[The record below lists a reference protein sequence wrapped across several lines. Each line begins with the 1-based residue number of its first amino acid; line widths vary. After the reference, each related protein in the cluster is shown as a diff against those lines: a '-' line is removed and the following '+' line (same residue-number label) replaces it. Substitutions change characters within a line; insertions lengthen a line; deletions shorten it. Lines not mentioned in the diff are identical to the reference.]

1 MVMQMEALE
10 CGAAALAMVLAY
22 HGKWL
27 PLEQVRETCGVN
39 RDGSSASSLLKAART
54 YGMEAHGYHASAEAL
69 EGMQPAILHW
79 NFNHFVV
86 FRGFKHGHAYV
97 NDPALGPMKL
107 TMDDFRRAFTGVA
120 LEMKPTADFQPE
132 GAPISILSY
141 VRKYLNGAREAFWLT
156 FVFSL
161 LAAFVAI
168 SLPLFT
174 NIFFDEILSSQNRD
188 WGPTFITAMVVVALF
203 AFLLE
208 YLKDKYSLRIA
219 GSLALKGNVGFLQQL
234 LRLPMSFYAMR
245 YVGDLQQRQHLN
257 ERITKSLVDV
267 LAPQL
272 INIAL
277 LVLYLVLMVSYSP
290 MLSLVGIIAALIN
303 LALIQWFAHKRVN
316 LIRTTEQSEGR
327 YFSTTVSCIDN
338 MESIKA
344 AGAETGFFAYWSGLW
359 AQKFNRANDA
369 DDQEIRMGVVPILVT
384 GLVDA
389 AVLILGAVYILKG
402 ELTIGML
409 MAFQGFMASFI
420 TPVSE
425 VVGASQRI
433 IEMRSQMERV
443 DDVMKYQQN
452 SHRMPS
458 SPTSPTPDPSR
469 GGEGSIY
476 SQGDNCPQG
485 KSGDTGTHPQGM
497 YDDTDTHPQGMYDGT
512 ELSTPL
518 PPAGGVG
525 GGAAGGAGPAGSGK
539 LGGDVELRHVTF
551 GYSHMQP
558 PLIDDFSLHIK
569 PGSSV
574 AIVGSSGCGKSTLA
588 KLITGL
594 YTPWSGEVLF
604 DGRNITSISSEEFT
618 NSVAAID
625 QNIVLFDDTVAQN
638 IRMWD
643 HSIEDFT
650 MMMACNDAQIRN
662 DIVSRPEGFAT
673 RLVKGG
679 QNFSGGQRQRMEIA
693 TALAKEPVVLI
704 MDEATSA
711 LDPKTEDEVMQA
723 VRMMG
728 PTLIVVAHRLSTI
741 RDCDEIIVMDQGRIV
756 QRGTHDELMAQ
767 PGLYQELMNNE

>member
-1 MVMQMEALE
+1 MVCRVPMVMQMEALE
-10 CGAAALAMVLAY
+10 CGAATLAMVLAY
-22 HGKWL
+22 YGKWL
-27 PLEQVRETCGVN
+27 PLEQVREACGVS
-39 RDGSSASSLLKAART
+39 RDGSSASCLLKAARA
-54 YGMEAHGYHASAEAL
+54 YGMEANGYRVSVEAL

-86 FRGFKHGHAYV
+86 FRGFKGNHAYI
-97 NDPALGPMKL
+97 NDPALGPMEL
-107 TMDDFRRAFTGVA
+107 TMDDFRRSFTGVA
-120 LEMKPTADFQPE
+120 LELKPTNDFQPE
-132 GAPISILSY
+132 GAPVSILSY
-141 VRKYLNGAREAFWLT
+141 VKKYLNGAREAFWLT

-168 SLPLFT
+168 SVPLFT
-174 NIFFDEILSSQNRD
+174 NIFFDEILSGRNRD
-188 WGPTFITAMVVVALF
+188 WSTTFITAMGAVALF
-203 AFLLE
+203 SFMLE
-208 YLKDKYSLRIA
+208 FLKDKYSLRIA
-219 GSLALKGNVGFLQQL
+219 GSLALKGNVGFLQHL
-234 LRLPMSFYAMR
+234 LHLPMAFYAMR

-277 LVLYLVLMVSYSP
+277 LVLYLILMVSYSLT
-290 MLSLVGIIAALIN
+290 LSLIGVLAALFN
-303 LALIQWFAHKRVN
+303 LALIQWFALKRVN

-327 YFSTTVSCIDN
+327 YFSATVSCIDN

-344 AGAETGFFAYWSGLW
+344 AGAETGFFSYWSGLW

-369 DDQEIRMGVVPILVT
+369 DDQEIRMGVVPILIT

-389 AVLILGAVYILKG
+389 AVLILGALFILKG

-420 TPVSE
+420 TPVSG

-443 DDVMKYQQN
+443 DDVMRYDSGLRDESLGLRDVTPTDD
-452 SHRMPS
+452 SH
-458 SPTSPTPDPSR
+458 
-469 GGEGSIY
+469 
-476 SQGDNCPQG
+476 
-485 KSGDTGTHPQGM
+485 
-497 YDDTDTHPQGMYDGT
+497 
-512 ELSTPL
+512 STP
-518 PPAGGVG
+518 
-525 GGAAGGAGPAGSGK
+525 SGK

-551 GYSHMQP
+551 GYSKMQP
-558 PLIDDFSLHIK
+558 PLIEDFSLHIE
-569 PGSSV
+569 PGRSI

-594 YTPWSGEVLF
+594 YKPWSGEVLF
-604 DGRNITSISSEEFT
+604 DGRNIESISSEEFT

-711 LDPKTEDEVMQA
+711 LDPKTEDEVMQS

-728 PTLIVVAHRLSTI
+728 PTLVIVAHRLSTI
-741 RDCDEIIVMDQGRIV
+741 RDCDEIIVMDQGHIV
-756 QRGTHDELMAQ
+756 QRGTHDELLTQ
-767 PGLYQELMNNE
+767 PGLYQDLMNNE

>member
-10 CGAAALAMVLAY
+10 CGAATLAMVLAY
-22 HGKWL
+22 YGKWL
-27 PLEQVRETCGVN
+27 PLEQVREACGVS
-39 RDGSSASSLLKAART
+39 RDGSSAHSLLKAARA
-54 YGMEAHGYHASAEAL
+54 YGMEANGYRVSVEAL

-86 FRGFKHGHAYV
+86 FRGFNGNHAYI
-97 NDPALGPMKL
+97 NDPALGPMEL
-107 TMDDFRRAFTGVA
+107 TMEDFSRSFTGVA
-120 LEMKPTADFQPE
+120 LELKPTDDFQPE
-132 GAPISILSY
+132 GAPVSILSY
-141 VRKYLNGAREAFWLT
+141 VKKYLNGAREAFWLT

-168 SLPLFT
+168 SVPLFT
-174 NIFFDEILSSQNRD
+174 NIFFDEILSGRNRD
-188 WGPTFITAMVVVALF
+188 WGSTFITAMGAVALF
-203 AFLLE
+203 SFMLE
-208 YLKDKYSLRIA
+208 FLKDKYSLRIA
-219 GSLALKGNVGFLQQL
+219 GSLALKGNVGFLQHL
-234 LRLPMSFYAMR
+234 LHLPMAFYAMR

-277 LVLYLVLMVSYSP
+277 LVLYLILMVSYSLT
-290 MLSLVGIIAALIN
+290 LSLVGVLAALFN
-303 LALIQWFAHKRVN
+303 LALIQWFALKRVN

-327 YFSTTVSCIDN
+327 YFSATVSCIDN

-344 AGAETGFFAYWSGLW
+344 AGAETGFFSYWSGLW

-369 DDQEIRMGVVPILVT
+369 DDQEIRMGVVPILIT

-389 AVLILGAVYILKG
+389 AVLILGALFILKG

-443 DDVMKYQQN
+443 DDVMRYDSGLRN
-452 SHRMPS
+452 ESSGLRGVIPTDDSH
-458 SPTSPTPDPSR
+458 
-469 GGEGSIY
+469 
-476 SQGDNCPQG
+476 
-485 KSGDTGTHPQGM
+485 
-497 YDDTDTHPQGMYDGT
+497 
-512 ELSTPL
+512 STP
-518 PPAGGVG
+518 
-525 GGAAGGAGPAGSGK
+525 SGK

-551 GYSHMQP
+551 GYSKMQP
-558 PLIDDFSLHIK
+558 PLIEDFSLHIE
-569 PGSSV
+569 PGRSI

-594 YTPWSGEVLF
+594 YKPWSGEVLF
-604 DGRNITSISSEEFT
+604 DGRNIESISSEEFT

-711 LDPKTEDEVMQA
+711 LDPKTEDEVMQS

-728 PTLIVVAHRLSTI
+728 PTLVIVAHRLSTI
-741 RDCDEIIVMDQGRIV
+741 RDCDEIIVMDQGHIV
-756 QRGTHDELMAQ
+756 QRGTHDELLAQ
-767 PGLYQELMNNE
+767 EGLYQELMNNE